1 MPVITERPEEITA
14 TIQRLLDYYDGDVGI
29 AVTALVCGG
38 ERRASMRR
46 HPSAACPPPYDQD
59 TDPNRYVGTQG
70 ATGQI
75 VNRYAYQPL
84 APADLPDRTTA
95 ARIATVLDFRARKPD
110 VSRHLEG
117 S

>member
-1 MPVITERPEEITA
+1 MQGTPEEITA
-14 TIQRLLDYYDGDVGI
+14 TVRRLLDYYDNDIGI

-59 TDPNRYVGTQG
+59 
-70 ATGQI
+70 
-75 VNRYAYQPL
+75 
-84 APADLPDRTTA
+84 APATFTASPLPPPDRTTA

-110 VSRHLEG
+110 VSSHLEG
-117 S
+117 D